1 MSEDQPDHGLPLMR
15 VPLGPKNPVDSK
27 SELSK
32 LKRMAQS
39 RPMITAES
47 IQQAVEQLSP
57 EELVRFRLWFSQFD
71 ADAWDIQIEADA
83 AAGKL
88 DAHADEAII
97 DYQSGKTREL

>member
-1 MSEDQPDHGLPLMR
+1 
-15 VPLGPKNPVDSK
+15 
-27 SELSK
+27 
-32 LKRMAQS
+32 
-39 RPMITAES
+39 MITAES

-57 EELVRFRLWFSQFD
+57 EELVRFRLLFSQFD

-88 DAHADEAII
+88 DALVDEAII